1 MTGDRSPNVREV
13 LRDLVIANHILAEQ
27 GIVDAFGHI
36 SVRHPEHSDRYFL
49 ARSVAPELVALE
61 DIVEFTL
68 DNEPIAHDGRPLY
81 AERPIHGR
89 IYAVRPDVHA
99 VCHNH
104 APATIP
110 FGVTGTPLRPIF
122 HMASVIGS
130 AIPVWDIAAQF
141 GDTNLLVTT
150 GAMGDDLAATLGPH
164 RVALMRGH
172 GSVVAGKT
180 LRDAVFAAVYLQVNA
195 HLLTTA
201 LGLGDVR
208 YLSDGEVAAAST
220 MLGGPLSQNRAWESW
235 AARATARRAT

>member
-1 MTGDRSPNVREV
+1 MIADRNPNVREV
-13 LRDLVIANHILAEQ
+13 LADLVIANHILAEH

-36 SVRHPEHSDRYFL
+36 SVRHPEHPGRYFL
-49 ARSVAPELVALE
+49 ARSLAPELVALD

-68 DNEPIAHDGRPLY
+68 DSEPIDPDGRPLY

-89 IYAVRPDVHA
+89 IYAARPDVHA

-110 FGVTGTPLRPIF
+110 FGVTGAALRPIF
-122 HMASVIGS
+122 HMAAVIGS
-130 AIPVWDIAAQF
+130 AIPVWDIASRF

-150 GAMGDDLAATLGPH
+150 GAMGDDLATALGPH

-172 GSVVAGKT
+172 GSAVAGKT
-180 LRDAVFAAVYLQVNA
+180 LRDAVFTAVYLQVNA

-208 YLSDGEVAAAST
+208 YLSDGEIAAAST
-220 MLGGPLSQNRAWESW
+220 MLGQPLAQNRAWESW
-235 AARATARRAT
+235 AARATQRHAT